1 MPVFSLLQIILQIHW
16 FLFSITI
23 LWQVCRLRRPHFR
36 ISVLRFEKAKQ
47 KKNKPTKQKILET
60 QFHLRKERPRQNIT
74 RQKTHTNLPSPPAV
88 LVCSYVP
95 YARPHCAQSSVCAV
109 GLHSR
114 LRGCDWGS
122 AADMRPQTL
131 CPRRGATTLAEA
143 GGRVAAGSRCCRRDT
158 ESRCSEQLLPPPPLC
173 PHCHTHKNTFTN
185 THSHPRSQTL
195 FFPLM
200 TKLSTLLVTLCR
212 VLQ

>member
-1 MPVFSLLQIILQIHW
+1 MPVFSLLQIIPQIHW

-23 LWQVCRLRRPHFR
+23 LWQVCRLRWPHFR

-47 KKNKPTKQKILET
+47 KKNKPTKPKILET
-60 QFHLRKERPRQNIT
+60 QFHLMREKPRQNKA
-74 RQKTHTNLPSPPAV
+74 QKKTHTNLPSPPAV

-114 LRGCDWGS
+114 LRGCDWGR

-158 ESRCSEQLLPPPPLC
+158 ESRCSEQLLPNPSAPTA
-173 PHCHTHKNTFTN
+173 THTN
-185 THSHPRSQTL
+185 THTQTHTL
-195 FFPLM
+195 TLDLKASSFPLM
-200 TKLSTLLVTLCR
+200 TKLSTLLMTLCR